1 MEEIVISLLK
11 KRERITLSVW
21 KSIPNTWTPT
31 TLLVGSFHLQKN
43 NKETKLKKC
52 EFSIIY
58 GNYINQHKKEKRKN
72 PDKLLFLL
80 TFP

>member
-58 GNYINQHKKEKRKN
+58 GNYINQQKKKKTQTSY
-72 PDKLLFLL
+72 FSY
-80 TFP
+80 